1 MLIAIERL
9 LIRLRQPRT
18 RADELSALRERLRR
32 ELRVEPAVAERAV
45 ALEVRRL
52 KRALADATGA
62 VSACSGCGTGMPA
75 PGGTFAGGHCCS
87 GRTGDL
93 FNDDEVAMLAQTGTR
108 LADLAA
114 PTTEHAGC
122 AFRAPTRCTL
132 TVEDRPALCARYAC
146 TELRHELFDKGRLDQ
161 IEALEAELDAAYR
174 EFSRLRASRLDDDL
188 LTGTVTI

>member
-1 MLIAIERL
+1 MIPLDRL
-9 LIRLRQPRT
+9 LIRLRHTKT
-18 RADELSALRERLRR
+18 RADELVELRARLRR
-32 ELRVEPAVAERAV
+32 ELRARPSDEERTA

-52 KRALADATGA
+52 KRALADATGN
-62 VSACSGCGTGMPA
+62 VSACSGCGKGMPR
-75 PGGTFAGGHCCS
+75 PGGAFAGGHCCS

-108 LADLAA
+108 PADLSA

-146 TELRHELFDKGRLDQ
+146 TDLRHELFDKGRLDH
-161 IEALEAELDAAYR
+161 LEQLEGQLDEAYR
-174 EFSRLRASRLDDDL
+174 RFSRLRADRLDDEL
-188 LTGTVTI
+188 LTGPA